1 MENDKARILN
11 HLQNHSDKP
20 RSIGYG
26 TLYLLNPTE
35 KCRCPTLQRVF
46 YEEFYCKN
54 ISEAILRYRNNI
66 MTETLEIAGKPIDIL
81 DIILTDIYKKHPLGT
96 NTDILIEALLV
107 SLTNTPGKFKLT
119 RL

>member
-1 MENDKARILN
+1 
-11 HLQNHSDKP
+11 
-20 RSIGYG
+20 
-26 TLYLLNPTE
+26 
-35 KCRCPTLQRVF
+35 
-46 YEEFYCKN
+46 
-54 ISEAILRYRNNI
+54 